1 MRRVAASLLIAMAV
15 LALTAV
21 IVSNSGSSQA
31 NNEQGD
37 QSTPDPQPLALSE
50 APETTNNVPDLK
62 PNTQTDDADAKGF
75 VGISISSL
83 HEAEADELGIEGG
96 VLVNH
101 VIDDGPSAGILLV
114 GDVITTVNGHPVAE
128 TKYLID
134 FVWSVEPGDTVAF
147 TVVRDGET
155 LDLSVVAG
163 ERKLPTVRK
172 FAQRIPG
179 GLRDLQGLR
188 GLGGNVFGRITDAL
202 FDRFVSAE
210 VVVKTDDGFM
220 TIAAVTGTVRSVNI
234 GAGTFLL
241 DAADGNG
248 DIEFTIS
255 DDTMVNLTTQ
265 GDLSGLNTTDR
276 ALVVTVDGA
285 VRLVGQGGDAFG
297 HNIMRL
303 PRIAHDLFGD
313 IDIKAEDVVSATVV
327 VNTDDGQQ
335 SFSAVQG
342 IVTTVEV
349 GDRSFSLLPA
359 DNSAE
364 VSFKVSDD
372 TKVKLSHVG
381 DLGGLN
387 TTDKTLV
394 ISKNGEVTVVSQG
407 DFDFPHTVMG
417 PFNKTGPRI
426 RALGPRDH
434 IIIDKFRQSRGRRGG
449 DRFFQRN
456 SPRDLFGRFGNGRF
470 GSGRFDLSEALS
482 DFRFKLEDLED
493 IKDNLAF
500 DLDSIIDFSAL
511 FDGLD
516 KLDDSNTQ

>member
-50 APETTNNVPDLK
+50 VPETTNNVPDRK
-62 PNTQTDDADAKGF
+62 PNTEPGDVVSKGF

-83 HEAEADELGIEGG
+83 PEAEADELGIEGG

-114 GDVITTVNGHPVAE
+114 GDVITTVNGQPVAE
-128 TKYLID
+128 TENLID
-134 FVWSVEPGDTVAF
+134 FVWSVQPGDTVAF

-163 ERKLPTVRK
+163 ERELHTVRK
-172 FAQRIPG
+172 FAQRIPD
-179 GLRDLQGLR
+179 GLRGLQGLR

-248 DIEFTIS
+248 DVEFTIS

-265 GDLSGLNTTDR
+265 GDLSGLNLLGIVFGGVIAVHYVSNYSHQVILAR
-276 ALVVTVDGA
+276 VGQLVV
-285 VRLVGQGGDAFG
+285 F
-297 HNIMRL
+297 
-303 PRIAHDLFGD
+303 DL
-313 IDIKAEDVVSATVV
+313 
-327 VNTDDGQQ
+327 
-335 SFSAVQG
+335 
-342 IVTTVEV
+342 
-349 GDRSFSLLPA
+349 R
-359 DNSAE
+359 
-364 VSFKVSDD
+364 
-372 TKVKLSHVG
+372 
-381 DLGGLN
+381 
-387 TTDKTLV
+387 
-394 ISKNGEVTVVSQG
+394 
-407 DFDFPHTVMG
+407 
-417 PFNKTGPRI
+417 
-426 RALGPRDH
+426 
-434 IIIDKFRQSRGRRGG
+434 
-449 DRFFQRN
+449 
-456 SPRDLFGRFGNGRF
+456 RDLFAHLQRLSMSFHNRNKV
-470 GSGRFDLSEALS
+470 GSVMSRAQNDVY
-482 DFRFKLEDLED
+482 
-493 IKDNLAF
+493 
-500 DLDSIIDFSAL
+500 
-511 FDGLD
+511 
-516 KLDDSNTQ
+516 Q